1 MEIRVIVAGAAGVL
15 AVISSAAFAE
25 ADLGAARELAPSVA
39 GLMAH
44 PRVRFGYA
52 EEGGAAPSVDVV
64 DADPARL
71 TPLSQRAMIEP
82 LVEQVA
88 QTYGLESALLHAVIH
103 VESSYDPNAVSKQG
117 AQGLMQLM
125 PGTARRYA
133 VADAFDPEQNLHG
146 GARYLRDLLDIF
158 HNDLRLVLAAYN
170 AGEYAVIRNGYR
182 VPPLKQTLAYVSR
195 VLQLYRHNVRA
206 EMRAP

>member
-1 MEIRVIVAGAAGVL
+1 MDIRGIIAGAAGIL
-15 AVISSAAFAE
+15 AFISSAASAE
-25 ADLGAARELAPSVA
+25 AELGISRDAAPSVA
-39 GLMAH
+39 GLVAH
-44 PRVRFGYA
+44 PRARLGGE
-52 EEGGAAPSVDVV
+52 EEGGAALLVDVV
-64 DADPARL
+64 DAGPARL

-88 QTYGLESALLHAVIH
+88 QTYGVESALLHAVIH
-103 VESSYDPNAVSKQG
+103 VESSYDPNALSSQG

-146 GARYLRDLLDIF
+146 GARYLRDLLGIF

-170 AGEYAVIRNGYR
+170 AGENAVIRNGYR

-206 EMRAP
+206 EMRDP